1 MPIELYYLHYHLISK
16 PLKNGLFLFS
26 YRDIK
31 TGLKETIK
39 TNPETINKIIENL
52 K

>member
-26 YRDIK
+26 YRNIK
-31 TGLKETIK
+31 TGKKEIIK
-39 TNPETINKIIENL
+39 GTPNDINKIIENL